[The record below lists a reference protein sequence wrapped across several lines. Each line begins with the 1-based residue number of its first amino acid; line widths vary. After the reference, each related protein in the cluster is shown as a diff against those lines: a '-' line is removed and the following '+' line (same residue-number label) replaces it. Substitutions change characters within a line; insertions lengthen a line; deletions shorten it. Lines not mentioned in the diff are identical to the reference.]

1 MKLIKRI
8 NRAFSKT
15 RLVLEKASEKAAK
28 SPLFLLNLRLLSQK
42 LKFWESLNNFVL
54 LAFWAFLF
62 LSCGNEK
69 KIALKTDAGK
79 NEAKPLIA
87 LSILPQNYFA
97 RRIGGDLIETVVLA
111 GPGQNPHNY
120 EVSPRQMSGLAK
132 ADAWI
137 LSGAE
142 FEISLKSKI
151 AGAFP
156 TLKIIDGTEGVRFRF
171 LEDADHNGSAGLRE
185 AGASASTLDP
195 SSPELDRHS
204 WLGLEPAKI
213 MATHIRDFLCADDE
227 EHAGLYRR
235 NCEELFADMDRE
247 FEKLRKDL
255 APLKGE
261 AVFVYHPSFGYF
273 LDEFGI
279 RQEAVE
285 TGGKEPAPRQL
296 RKLIEK
302 ARAEK
307 VKAIFVQAQFP
318 VESAE
323 AAARAVGAELV
334 SLDPLAEDWLA
345 NIVRIGEALKKSAA
359 LSGETAQGE

>member
-1 MKLIKRI
+1 MKLTKRI
-8 NRAFSKT
+8 
-15 RLVLEKASEKAAK
+15 
-28 SPLFLLNLRLLSQK
+28 
-42 LKFWESLNNFVL
+42 NNFVL
-54 LAFWAFLF
+54 LAFWTLLSF
-62 LSCGNEK
+62 SCGDDK
-69 KIALKTDAGK
+69 KIALKADAGK
-79 NEAKPLIA
+79 NESRPLIA
-87 LSILPQNYFA
+87 LSILPQNYFV
-97 RRIGGDLIETVVLA
+97 RRIGGDLIGTVVLA

-120 EVSPRQMSGLAK
+120 EPSPRQMSGLAK

-142 FEISLKSKI
+142 FEISLKPKI

-156 TLKIIDGTEGVRFRF
+156 ALKIIDGTEGVSFRF
-171 LEDADHNGSAGLRE
+171 LEGHDHDESPGPRE
-185 AGASASTLDP
+185 AGASPSTPD
-195 SSPELDRHS
+195 SSSLELDRHS

-213 MATHIRDFLCADDE
+213 MAAHVRDLLCAADG
-227 EHAGLYRR
+227 EHADLYRR

-285 TGGKEPAPRQL
+285 TGGKEPTPRRL
-296 RKLIEK
+296 GELIEK
-302 ARAEK
+302 ARKEK

-323 AAARAVGAELV
+323 AAARAIGAELV
-334 SLDPLAEDWLA
+334 GLDPLAEDWLA
-345 NIVRIGEALKKSAA
+345 NIARMGAA
-359 LSGETAQGE
+359 LSGAAALSSKAALGE

>member
-8 NRAFSKT
+8 N
-15 RLVLEKASEKAAK
+15 
-28 SPLFLLNLRLLSQK
+28 
-42 LKFWESLNNFVL
+42 NFVP
-54 LAFWAFLF
+54 LAFWVVLVF
-62 LSCGNEK
+62 SCGNEK
-69 KIALKTDAGK
+69 RIALKTDAGK

-97 RRIGGDLIETVVLA
+97 RRIGGDLIGTVVLV

-120 EVSPRQMSGLAK
+120 EISPRQMSDLAK

-142 FEISLKSKI
+142 FEISLKPKI

-156 TLKIIDGTEGVRFRF
+156 ALKIIDGTEGVRFRF
-171 LEDADHNGSAGLRE
+171 LEDNDHESAGLRE
-185 AGASASTLDP
+185 ARGSVSPLD
-195 SSPELDRHS
+195 SSGPELDRHS

-213 MATHIRDFLCADDE
+213 MAAHVRDFLCAADG
-227 EHAGLYRR
+227 EHADLYRR

-247 FEKLRKDL
+247 FKQLRKDL
-255 APLKGE
+255 ATLKGE

-302 ARAEK
+302 ARSEK
-307 VKAIFVQAQFP
+307 VKVIFVQAQFP
-318 VESAE
+318 VESAQ
-323 AAARAVGAELV
+323 AAAQAVGAELI

-345 NIVRIGEALKKSAA
+345 NIVHIGGALKKSAA
-359 LSGETAQGE
+359 LNGEGALGSKAVQGE

>member
-1 MKLIKRI
+1 MKLIKWI
-8 NRAFSKT
+8 
-15 RLVLEKASEKAAK
+15 
-28 SPLFLLNLRLLSQK
+28 
-42 LKFWESLNNFVL
+42 NNFL
-54 LAFWAFLF
+54 PLAFWVFLVF
-62 LSCGNEK
+62 SCGNEK
-69 KIALKTDAGK
+69 RIALKTDAGK

-87 LSILPQNYFA
+87 LSIPPQNYFA
-97 RRIGGDLIETVVLA
+97 RRIGGDLIGIVVLV

-120 EVSPRQMSGLAK
+120 EISPRQMSDLAK

-137 LSGAE
+137 LSGTE

-156 TLKIIDGTEGVRFRF
+156 ALKIIDGTEGVRFRF
-171 LEDADHNGSAGLRE
+171 LEDNNHNESAGGLRK
-185 AGASASTLDP
+185 AGGSASTLDS

-213 MATHIRDFLCADDE
+213 MAAHIRDFLCAADG
-227 EHAGLYRR
+227 EHADLYRR

-255 APLKGE
+255 AHLKGE

-302 ARAEK
+302 ARLEK
-307 VKAIFVQAQFP
+307 VKVIFVQAQFP
-318 VESAE
+318 VESAQ
-323 AAARAVGAELV
+323 AAARAVGAELI

-345 NIVRIGEALKKSAA
+345 NIVYIGGALKKSAA
-359 LSGETAQGE
+359 PGGEGALGSEAAQGTH